1 MFSYKIILI
10 GLIDSFTDYWSN
22 INATDSVERYRSMSA
37 TYWSRWHLLVC
48 TSKYSYISI
57 KQKLKAF
64 QKIVF
69 LVFIHNLSTNFIR
82 VWAKL
87 FYFLFLF
94 FSFVFF
100 IQFYIYDIVLNFSL
114 FYLCQ
119 KIQQRYNASVLNRM
133 MFIFSENWES
143 LFDLAA
149 ISLELFV
156 PSLKQ
161 TLRDVHDCLRDKEQ
175 EMIGSKAMR
184 RKNQDMV
191 SNCLVRVSNF
201 QYTQVTTPSIQNF
214 LESERLIM

>member
-1 MFSYKIILI
+1 MPQTQWNGTEACLQHAGADDI
-10 GLIDSFTDYWSN
+10 YWCVPAS
-22 INATDSVERYRSMSA
+22 T
-37 TYWSRWHLLVC
+37 H
-48 TSKYSYISI
+48 ISI

-82 VWAKL
+82 VWGKL
-87 FYFLFLF
+87 YFFFFLH

-100 IQFYIYDIVLNFSL
+100 IQIYINDIVLNFSL
-114 FYLCQ
+114 VYIYFGSSA
-119 KIQQRYNASVLNRM
+119 KKFSNITISSVLNRM
-133 MFIFSENWES
+133 MVILSKNWEC
-143 LFDLAA
+143 LFDLTA

-156 PSLKQ
+156 PLLKQ

-184 RKNQDMV
+184 RKHQDMV

-201 QYTQVTTPSIQNF
+201 QYTQVTTPSPQKL
-214 LESERLIM
+214 LESESLIM

>member
-1 MFSYKIILI
+1 MFSYNSDWVDWQFYRLLI
-10 GLIDSFTDYWSN
+10 KHKCHRISGTVQKHVCNMLEQMTSTGVYQQVLIYKYKTEIESLPENCFSCFN
-22 INATDSVERYRSMSA
+22 LNKFHQ
-37 TYWSRWHLLVC
+37 SRR
-48 TSKYSYISI
+48 
-57 KQKLKAF
+57 KALF
-64 QKIVF
+64 FFF
-69 LVFIHNLSTNFIR
+69 LH
-82 VWAKL
+82 
-87 FYFLFLF
+87 

-100 IQFYIYDIVLNFSL
+100 IQIYIDDIVLNFSL

-119 KIQQRYNASVLNRM
+119 KIQQHYNASVLNRM
-133 MFIFSENWES
+133 MVILSENWES
-143 LFDLAA
+143 LFDLTA

-201 QYTQVTTPSIQNF
+201 QYTQVTTPSIQKF

>member
-1 MFSYKIILI
+1 MPQTQWNGTEACLQHAGADDI
-10 GLIDSFTDYWSN
+10 YWCVPAS
-22 INATDSVERYRSMSA
+22 T
-37 TYWSRWHLLVC
+37 H
-48 TSKYSYISI
+48 ISI

-82 VWAKL
+82 VGG
-87 FYFLFLF
+87 FFFFLH

-100 IQFYIYDIVLNFSL
+100 IQIYIYDIVINFSL
-114 FYLCQ
+114 FYFCQ
-119 KIQQRYNASVLNRM
+119 KIQQHYNASVLNRM

-143 LFDLAA
+143 LFDITA

-201 QYTQVTTPSIQNF
+201 QYTQVTTPSIQKF

>member
-1 MFSYKIILI
+1 MPQNQWNSTEACLQHAGADDI
-10 GLIDSFTDYWSN
+10 YWCVPAS
-22 INATDSVERYRSMSA
+22 T
-37 TYWSRWHLLVC
+37 H
-48 TSKYSYISI
+48 ISI

-82 VWAKL
+82 VGGKL
-87 FYFLFLF
+87 SFFFFLH

-100 IQFYIYDIVLNFSL
+100 IQIYIYDIVLNFSL

-119 KIQQRYNASVLNRM
+119 KIQQHYSASVLNRM

-143 LFDLAA
+143 LFDLTA

-184 RKNQDMV
+184 RKHQDMV

>member
-1 MFSYKIILI
+1 MPQTQWNGTEACLQHAGADDI
-10 GLIDSFTDYWSN
+10 YWCVPAS
-22 INATDSVERYRSMSA
+22 T
-37 TYWSRWHLLVC
+37 H
-48 TSKYSYISI
+48 ISI
-57 KQKLKAF
+57 KQKFKAY

-82 VWAKL
+82 VWGKL
-87 FYFLFLF
+87 YFFS

-100 IQFYIYDIVLNFSL
+100 IQIYIYDIVLNFSL
-114 FYLCQ
+114 FYMYIYFWSSA
-119 KIQQRYNASVLNRM
+119 KKFSNITISSVLNRM
-133 MFIFSENWES
+133 MVILSENWEC
-143 LFDLAA
+143 LFDLTA

-184 RKNQDMV
+184 RKHQDMV

-201 QYTQVTTPSIQNF
+201 QYTQVTTPSIQKF

>member
-1 MFSYKIILI
+1 MPQTQWNGTEACLQHAGADDI
-10 GLIDSFTDYWSN
+10 YWCVPAS
-22 INATDSVERYRSMSA
+22 T
-37 TYWSRWHLLVC
+37 H
-48 TSKYSYISI
+48 ISI

-82 VWAKL
+82 VGGKL
-87 FYFLFLF
+87 YFFLFLH

-100 IQFYIYDIVLNFSL
+100 IQIYIYDIVLNFSL

-119 KIQQRYNASVLNRM
+119 KIQQHYNASVLNRM
-133 MFIFSENWES
+133 MVILSENSEC
-143 LFDLAA
+143 LFDLTA

-184 RKNQDMV
+184 RKHQDMV

-201 QYTQVTTPSIQNF
+201 QYTQVTTPSPQKL

>member
-1 MFSYKIILI
+1 MPQNQWNGTEACLQHAGADDI
-10 GLIDSFTDYWSN
+10 YWCVPAS
-22 INATDSVERYRSMSA
+22 T
-37 TYWSRWHLLVC
+37 H
-48 TSKYSYISI
+48 ISI

-69 LVFIHNLSTNFIR
+69 LVFIQNLSTNFIR
-82 VWAKL
+82 VGGKL

-94 FSFVFF
+94 FVFF

-119 KIQQRYNASVLNRM
+119 KIQQHYNASVLNRM
-133 MFIFSENWES
+133 MVIFSENWES
-143 LFDLAA
+143 LFDLTA

-191 SNCLVRVSNF
+191 SNCLVCVSNF

>member
-1 MFSYKIILI
+1 MPQNQWNGTEACLQHAGADDI
-10 GLIDSFTDYWSN
+10 YWCVPAS
-22 INATDSVERYRSMSA
+22 T
-37 TYWSRWHLLVC
+37 H
-48 TSKYSYISI
+48 IST

-82 VWAKL
+82 VGGKL
-87 FYFLFLF
+87 YF
-94 FSFVFF
+94 
-100 IQFYIYDIVLNFSL
+100 FSL
-114 FYLCQ
+114 FTFFFCILHTNLYLWYITKFFSLLHLFWILCQ
-119 KIQQRYNASVLNRM
+119 KIQQHYNASVLNKM
-133 MFIFSENWES
+133 MGILSENWEC
-143 LFDLAA
+143 LFDLTA

-175 EMIGSKAMR
+175 EMIGSKAVR
-184 RKNQDMV
+184 RKHQDMV

-201 QYTQVTTPSIQNF
+201 QYTQVTTPSIQKL